1 MKIRNEA
8 ERAMFEKTIDRCH
21 MPIWLVTPHGDNY
34 DLKKPTER
42 SVGIAEMVNATDY
55 DEPEIFASCYEDEMI
70 MFEYIIAQK
79 AS

>member
-8 ERAMFEKTIDRCH
+8 ERAMFEKTIDRCNRT
-21 MPIWLVTPHGDNY
+21 IWLVTPHGDNY
-34 DLKKPTER
+34 DLNNPAER
-42 SVGIAEMVNATDY
+42 CVGIAEMIKATEY

-70 MFEYIIAQK
+70 MFDFIIAQK